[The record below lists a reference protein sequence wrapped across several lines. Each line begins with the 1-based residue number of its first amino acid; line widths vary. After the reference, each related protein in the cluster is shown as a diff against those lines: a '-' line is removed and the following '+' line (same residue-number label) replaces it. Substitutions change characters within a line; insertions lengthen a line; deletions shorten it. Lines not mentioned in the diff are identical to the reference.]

1 MTDRQD
7 EKMATPGGKA
17 SRRRKLLLGL
27 TAVFLSVALVAL
39 FWWLL
44 HARYRVETDNA
55 YVGGNIIPITAQVGG
70 TVVAID
76 ADDTDRVSAGQVLVR
91 LDDAD
96 ARVALQTAEAALA
109 EAVRSVRGL
118 YAGAG
123 QSLAVVAQRSA
134 DIERLRQEQAR
145 ADAELRR
152 VADDVKRKEALFQS
166 RFISSD
172 ALQTARTAQRS
183 AEAAAAAARAAVSE
197 AQSALQ
203 QAREQKVGA
212 DVLVDNTS
220 LATHPRVAAAAA
232 QVRAAYL
239 AFSRTQIVAPAAG
252 HVARRKVQLGERIA
266 AGNTLMAVVPPGEM
280 WVDANFK
287 ETELAALRIG
297 QPVTLTADAWG
308 SGIVYHGQVH
318 GLGAGTGA
326 AFAVLPAQ
334 NASGNWIKIIQRVP
348 VRIALD
354 PAELAEHPL
363 RVGLSVRVE
372 VDTRDRSGSQLAA
385 GTRNETARATDVFA
399 AQAREA
405 DALIARVIEANQ
417 AASRPGGRS

>member
-1 MTDRQD
+1 MSDNQD
-7 EKMATPGGKA
+7 EKTAAPGA
-17 SRRRKLLLGL
+17 ANARRRKLLLGL
-27 TAVFLSVALVAL
+27 TAVFLSIALVAL
-39 FWWLL
+39 LWWLL
-44 HARYRVETDNA
+44 YARYRATTDNA

-76 ADDTDRVSAGQVLVR
+76 ADDTDLVTAGQVLVR

-123 QSLAVVAQRSA
+123 QTQAVVAQRSA
-134 DIERLRQEQAR
+134 DIERLRQEKAR

-152 VADDVKRKEALFQS
+152 AADDVRRKEALFQS
-166 RFISSD
+166 HFISSD
-172 ALQTARTAQRS
+172 ALQISRTALRS

-239 AFSRTQIVAPAAG
+239 ALSRTQIMAPAAG

-266 AGNTLMAVVPPGEM
+266 AGTTLMAVVPPGDM

-334 NASGNWIKIIQRVP
+334 NASGNWIKIVQRVP
-348 VRIALD
+348 VRVVLD
-354 PAELAEHPL
+354 PAELAKHPL
-363 RVGLSVRVE
+363 RVGLSMRVE
-372 VDTRDRSGSQLAA
+372 VDTRDRSGSLLAD

-399 AQAREA
+399 AQARAA
-405 DALIARVIEANQ
+405 DELIARVIAANQ
-417 AASRPGGRS
+417 ASGRP